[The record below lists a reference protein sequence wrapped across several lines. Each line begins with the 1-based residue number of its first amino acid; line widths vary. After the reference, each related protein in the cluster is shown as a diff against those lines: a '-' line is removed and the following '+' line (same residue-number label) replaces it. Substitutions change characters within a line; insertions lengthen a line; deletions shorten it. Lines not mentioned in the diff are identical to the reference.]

1 MRGEDDGEE
10 NAPVAVA
17 QRVQVE
23 LVGDFCGRHRLRQV
37 LLVGK
42 HEQHSV
48 PELVLGE
55 HAGQLLSCLTDT
67 LAIVTVNHED
77 ETCARAISVL
87 M

>member
-1 MRGEDDGEE
+1 MENRAEKKSEGA

-42 HEQHSV
+42 HKQHGV
-48 PELVLGE
+48 PEFVLGK
-55 HAGQLLSCLTDT
+55 HAGQLLTGLADT

-77 ETCARAISVL
+77 ET
-87 M
+87 